1 MKDDEI
7 SLSIAYYIPKKD
19 WLGREAPMERIQE
32 EYECA
37 EADFLVRS
45 YQNIR
50 RKIIQKSLD

>member
-7 SLSIAYYIPKKD
+7 SLSIAYYLPKKD
-19 WLGREAPMERIQE
+19 WLGREAPMERILE

-50 RKIIQKSLD
+50 RKII